1 MKNYRIICLV
11 LVLLGTVLIIGYPQW
26 PVQALANAGRDKQD
40 RLVRDD
46 PPDDFFAGSYAIVGQ
61 KPADG
66 TAYKGRADIEVRDDK
81 IFLSRTVGGKTTTV
95 EGKFHF
101 AGESKRKSLRFAW
114 KDAQGSAEMFC
125 QYGVDFDN
133 YPRLSCL
140 WTDGR
145 KSREGLPGFESYYP
159 LAAFSK

>member
-1 MKNYRIICLV
+1 MKNYRTIGSFLV
-11 LVLLGTVLIIGYPQW
+11 LVTALMIGYPKS
-26 PVQALANAGRDKQD
+26 PVQALANDGLGNQD
-40 RLVRDD
+40 NLGRDD
-46 PPDDFFAGSYAIVGQ
+46 PPDDFFAGKYAIVGQ

-95 EGKFHF
+95 EGKFYL
-101 AGESKRKSLRFAW
+101 AGEAKKKSLEFAW
-114 KDAQGSAEMFC
+114 KDARGSAEMFC
-125 QYGVDFDN
+125 QYGVDLDN
-133 YPRLSCL
+133 YPRLSCV

-145 KSREGLPGFESYYP
+145 KSRNGLPGFESYYP